1 MKCRPEPTD
10 ADFLRERMKR
20 NTADAYQS
28 IVGTMNRAER
38 RTARGRQLVAQ
49 GLAAALQAENDILKD
64 RINELEG
71 GAA

>member
-1 MKCRPEPTD
+1 MRCRPEPTD
-10 ADFLRERMKR
+10 AELLREQIDR
-20 NTADAYQS
+20 NKTYAYQS

-49 GLAAALQAENDILKD
+49 GLAAALQVENDILKD
-64 RINELEG
+64 RIQELEG

>member
-1 MKCRPEPTD
+1 MRCRPEPTD
-10 ADFLRERMKR
+10 AEFLQEKIARS
-20 NTADAYQS
+20 TADAYQS

-64 RINELEG
+64 RIKELEG